1 MQQQVFSRIFTS
13 TNTTERDASSSFF
26 FFSQWCSCRSTCSS
40 TLCPLCQFTR
50 CQPFSSAH
58 GKLYMYPHSISSHS
72 HHALSLPVRQ
82 WYKARTNRSLL
93 SFTCRVCLFFH
104 AKFYVFS
111 MFTRLPPPPTYHPR
125 RSLSRYV
132 FFSWAWLRTSG
143 VVYYPFMDPS
153 LPWKMVRDGAFERV
167 VVAVRCGS
175 L

>member
-111 MFTRLPPPPTYHPR
+111 MFTRLTPPHPPTTPAA
-125 RSLSRYV
+125 LSPGMY
-132 FFSWAWLRTSG
+132 FSRGRGCGPPVSCTTLSWTH
-143 VVYYPFMDPS
+143 
-153 LPWKMVRDGAFERV
+153 
-167 VVAVRCGS
+167 RCRGKW
-175 L
+175 